1 MVAVGGKARAKG
13 RTRLDRHT
21 SSGWADHF
29 DATLGSPGE
38 GPETPGRPPPA
49 EATDE
54 EADLEEE
61 TQALVADPGAVP
73 DSSADG
79 NSGHERMRDMRPDVT
94 ARPGAPIDGPPE
106 SFLRY
111 LAGVSRT

>member
-1 MVAVGGKARAKG
+1 MGAKPSAREEWLA
-13 RTRLDRHT
+13 
-21 SSGWADHF
+21 
-29 DATLGSPGE
+29 
-38 GPETPGRPPPA
+38 
-49 EATDE
+49 

-61 TQALVADPGAVP
+61 TQARVADPGAVP

>member
-1 MVAVGGKARAKG
+1 M
-13 RTRLDRHT
+13 
-21 SSGWADHF
+21 
-29 DATLGSPGE
+29 LGYPGE